1 MNSDDIDKDIK
12 AFLEKGGRI
21 KRIPGGLS
29 TERPLSEK
37 TKLFGLTSRN
47 KSGFHKERL
56 VLNPEGDEKK

>member
-12 AFLEKGGRI
+12 AFLKKGGKI
-21 KRIPGGLS
+21 KRVPGGLS
-29 TERPLSEK
+29 TERRLSEK

-47 KSGFHKERL
+47 RPGFHKERL

>member
-12 AFLEKGGRI
+12 AFLKKGGKI
-21 KRIPGGLS
+21 KRIPGGVS

-47 KSGFHKERL
+47 RPGFHKEKI
-56 VLNPEGDEKK
+56 VLSPEGDKK